1 MRKSSNKQPEER
13 RKKEERKKKDTHT
26 HTHTH
31 THIHTHKIKKKFER
45 NPSKWR
51 RKKLGKQK
59 YETQTSPWLERSI
72 APHCVPIA
80 HSFVSALMTKVR
92 PFSKRRRHRLKRRL
106 KHHLPS
112 PNPPTG
118 ALVRNLQFQL
128 GGIGALLGCHQS
140 TTIKAAAAAAAAA
153 TTTTT
158 TMIITVY

>member
-1 MRKSSNKQPEER
+1 M
-13 RKKEERKKKDTHT
+13 
-26 HTHTH
+26 
-31 THIHTHKIKKKFER
+31 
-45 NPSKWR
+45 
-51 RKKLGKQK
+51 
-59 YETQTSPWLERSI
+59 
-72 APHCVPIA
+72 
-80 HSFVSALMTKVR
+80 
-92 PFSKRRRHRLKRRL
+92 KRRL

-153 TTTTT
+153 AATTTTTT